1 MSSSILTAETQIYRR
16 LGPKPASAARAPFAI
31 AAVVPTGVPTGA
43 ATAARAVAQLRHDL
57 HLFMR
62 QESESGAHDASPRR
76 LAVLLDMYEV
86 LHSLTEGPA
95 RWESRAAATLARALQ
110 SYTEELQ
117 AEPEAAS
124 TSAMRTLAQGIDLLA
139 NLLERH
145 TPGLEETGP
154 APFVLVVDDEPLSR
168 RLANLGMERAGLA
181 HISLDSSTEAAE
193 LLQRQR
199 FDLVILDIH
208 MPDLDGCELCR
219 RLRKMAFHA
228 TTPVV
233 FVTGQNDLKARAQAF
248 LSGGTDF
255 IGKPFHGGEL
265 AVKALGHILRARSPR
280 PLGDTAIFT
289 LAGVTSGA
297 GAVASSNSAR
307 L

>member
-1 MSSSILTAETQIYRR
+1 MSSSSYSGEPQVFRR
-16 LGPKPASAARAPFAI
+16 LGPKPASAARASSGA
-31 AAVVPTGVPTGA
+31 VPTATDTG
-43 ATAARAVAQLRHDL
+43 ARAVAQLRQDL

-62 QESESGAHDASPRR
+62 QESVIESPGSAASR
-76 LAVLLDMYEV
+76 LTVLLDMYRV
-86 LHSLTEGPA
+86 LHSLSEGPVC
-95 RWESRAAATLARALQ
+95 WESRAAARLARTME

-117 AEPEAAS
+117 AAPHEASA
-124 TSAMRTLAQGIDLLA
+124 SAMRTFAQGIDLLA
-139 NLLERH
+139 HLLEQH
-145 TPGLEETGP
+145 TPGLDETGP

-168 RLANLGMERAGLA
+168 RLANLGMDRAGLA
-181 HISLDSSTEAAE
+181 HISLDASTEAAE

-208 MPDLDGCELCR
+208 MPDLDGFELCR
-219 RLRKMAFHA
+219 RMRMMAFHA

-233 FVTGQNDLKARAQAF
+233 FVTGQNDLKARAKAS

-265 AVKALGHILRARSPR
+265 AVKALGHILRVRSPR

-289 LAGVTSGA
+289 LAGVGGRPHTVVA
-297 GAVASSNSAR
+297 GDSPGVACG
-307 L
+307 

>member
-1 MSSSILTAETQIYRR
+1 MSSSNLAGETQIYRR
-16 LGPKPASAARAPFAI
+16 LGPKPASAARAPFAPGI
-31 AAVVPTGVPTGA
+31 TTGA
-43 ATAARAVAQLRHDL
+43 DTATRAVAQLRHDL

-62 QESESGAHDASPRR
+62 QESVLESGDSAGRR
-76 LAVLLDMYEV
+76 LAVLLDMYQV

-95 RWESRAAATLARALQ
+95 RWESRAAATLARSLQ
-110 SYTEELQ
+110 TYTEELQ
-117 AEPEAAS
+117 AEPEGASAS
-124 TSAMRTLAQGIDLLA
+124 TTRTLAQGIDLLA

-145 TPGLEETGP
+145 TPGLDEIGT
-154 APFVLVVDDEPLSR
+154 APFVLIVDDEPLSR

-181 HISLDSSTEAAE
+181 HVSLDSATEAVE

-199 FDLVILDIH
+199 FDLVLLDMH

-219 RLRKMAFHA
+219 RMRKMALHA

-233 FVTGQNDLKARAQAF
+233 FVTGQNDLKARAQAS

-265 AVKALGHILRARSPR
+265 AVKALGHILRARSPG

-289 LAGVTSGA
+289 LAGVGSGP
-297 GAVASSNSAR
+297 GVWASSSPAR
-307 L
+307 V

>member
-1 MSSSILTAETQIYRR
+1 MSSSNLAGETQIFRR
-16 LGPKPASAARAPFAI
+16 LGPKPASAARSPFAL
-31 AAVVPTGVPTGA
+31 APTGA
-43 ATAARAVAQLRHDL
+43 GTGARAVAQLRHDL

-62 QESESGAHDASPRR
+62 QESVAQPHETDARR

-95 RWESRAAATLARALQ
+95 RWESRAAATLARALE

-117 AEPEAAS
+117 AEPDQAS
-124 TSAMRTLAQGIDLLA
+124 ASAMRTLAQGIDLLA

-145 TPGLEETGP
+145 TPGLEEVGA

-168 RLANLGMERAGLA
+168 RLAKLGLERAGLA

-199 FDLVILDIH
+199 FDLVLLDMH

-219 RLRKMAFHA
+219 RMRKMAFHA
-228 TTPVV
+228 ATPAV
-233 FVTGQNDLKARAQAF
+233 FVTGQNDLKARAQAS

-255 IGKPFHGGEL
+255 IGKPFHCGEL

-289 LAGVTSGA
+289 LAGVTGSPA
-297 GAVASSNSAR
+297 GTNASTSPR
-307 L
+307 LAGV